1 MRILLDENHLAWDE
15 AWSIT
20 TRVFNYTNHTVLPEA
35 LEKWSVSILQT
46 LLPRHMLLIFDIN
59 HRCAVQAAAGRV
71 LSVCLFSAHTM
82 PLRFL
87 IQVNQMLGEDIDY
100 RILNS
105 VSIIEEGF
113 EKQVRCE
120 LRPSTI
126 NVSRHHYQRLCCRLP
141 THPPPPPSRQNLTAK
156 NQVRMANL
164 AIVGSSHVNGV
175 AGIHTEIL
183 RSRVFLPFA
192 QLFPDKFLNITNG
205 VTQVRVCTALHLSQ
219 QLTSRLCSA
228 AG

>member
-1 MRILLDENHLAWDE
+1 MFPAI
-15 AWSIT
+15 
-20 TRVFNYTNHTVLPEA
+20 
-35 LEKWSVSILQT
+35 
-46 LLPRHMLLIFDIN
+46 
-59 HRCAVQAAAGRV
+59 
-71 LSVCLFSAHTM
+71 
-82 PLRFL
+82 
-87 IQVNQMLGEDIDY
+87 
-100 RILNS
+100 
-105 VSIIEEGF
+105 
-113 EKQVRCE
+113 
-120 LRPSTI
+120 TI
-126 NVSRHHYQRLCCRLP
+126 NVFVVAFLP
-141 THPPPPPSRQNLTAK
+141 TRRCLLPAK